1 VDPNRRLDLKFGRA
15 TTGDVAKVVDL
26 IESAYRGEGS
36 RQGWTTE
43 ADLLGGQRTDTA
55 EIREIVE
62 SLEGRILTAETLVD
76 MVGCCQL
83 ESRPEGSA
91 YLGMLAVAPS
101 HQGRGIGRAILREA
115 ERLAREELG
124 SRELRMM
131 VIRQRQD
138 VIRWY
143 ARAGYRPT
151 GDVVPF
157 PYSDDRKGIPTRADL
172 EFVVLAKAVGT
183 DRG

>member
-1 VDPNRRLDLKFGRA
+1 MF
-15 TTGDVAKVVDL
+15 
-26 IESAYRGEGS
+26 
-36 RQGWTTE
+36 
-43 ADLLGGQRTDTA
+43 
-55 EIREIVE
+55 
-62 SLEGRILTAETLVD
+62 
-76 MVGCCQL
+76 
-83 ESRPEGSA
+83 
-91 YLGMLAVAPS
+91 AVAPS

-143 ARAGYRPT
+143 ARVGYRPT

-157 PYSDDRKGIPTRADL
+157 PYSDDRKGIPTRPDL
-172 EFVVLAKAVGT
+172 EFVVLAKEVGA